1 MNPRTKKTV
10 VRALAAIA
18 FVCLL
23 LWIMQTLEPITT
35 VLLVSLL
42 IAYILDPLVTRLES
56 FHVRRSISS
65 MCIILALLVFFTLL
79 LLGLIPAMF
88 RELADFAQR
97 APRYIRDLTQFL
109 LALAERFDV
118 QVPQDWNEMSQ
129 FLVEKSRALLP
140 NALDLLNKLAS
151 SLFKSVFGVVGAVVH
166 VALVPIIAYYLLV
179 EFQDIRG
186 GISDLIPPYVREPVM
201 TKLQEIDKILSAF
214 VRGQITIALILAI
227 LYSIGFLVIGIDL
240 ALVLGILSG
249 LLWIIP
255 YLGTLFALVTGS
267 IMAYAKYG
275 DFIHVLY
282 IVGWISVVQL
292 TESYILT
299 PRIVGKAVGLHPV
312 VYILALI
319 VGASLFGFIGLL
331 IAIPLTAIAKVFLG
345 SLINMYRN
353 SYLFSDANSRD
364 DGRKSDQP

>member
-1 MNPRTKKTV
+1 
-10 VRALAAIA
+10 
-18 FVCLL
+18 
-23 LWIMQTLEPITT
+23 MQALEPITT

-56 FHVRRSISS
+56 FHIRRSISS
-65 MCIILALLVFFTLL
+65 MCIILVVLIFFTLL
-79 LLGLIPAMF
+79 LLGLIPAVV

-97 APRYIRDLTQFL
+97 APRYIKDLTQFL
-109 LALAERFDV
+109 VVMAERFDV

-129 FLVEKSRALLP
+129 FLIEKTRTILP
-140 NALDLLNKLAS
+140 NAIEPLKSLAS
-151 SLFKSVFGVVGAVVH
+151 SLFKSVFSVVGTVLHVV
-166 VALVPIIAYYLLV
+166 LVPIIAYYLLV

-186 GISDLIPPYVREPVM
+186 GISDLIPPYVRESLM

-255 YLGTLFALVTGS
+255 YLGTLFALISGS

-275 DFIHVLY
+275 DFLHVLY
-282 IVGWISVVQL
+282 IVGWIAVVQL
-292 TESYILT
+292 AESYVLT

-345 SLINMYRN
+345 SLIKMYRS
-353 SYLFSDANSRD
+353 SYLFSDANSAD
-364 DGRKSDQP
+364 HGRKSDQP